1 MTVNYLFISG
11 GADVEELPYPKFKE
25 HYLKTLK
32 ERNNSNFNNLTFYSC
47 GFFPISKLFL
57 LGLITIHIAVGDF
70 V

>member
-11 GADVEELPYPKFKE
+11 GADVEELPYPKLKSTILKLCRKE
-25 HYLKTLK
+25 IIQILITLP
-32 ERNNSNFNNLTFYSC
+32 FTHVV
-47 GFFPISKLFL
+47 FFSSEVFL